1 VAAPGGGATRV
12 RFQAIIGWVALA
24 FLGCSAA
31 AAAPGGSP
39 VEPAADPGGGSA
51 APHVAPVF
59 PAESA
64 ALPAMPGSLR
74 ARLAGSPQRAAL
86 LAQAESALSQ
96 GAVEQ
101 ARDLFE
107 QAASMQHAADIEI
120 GILRTQM
127 QAGEYR
133 RALAFAAHTAVAHPE
148 VGAGAVLYAWLLHLG
163 GQDAF
168 ARRMLEQARARLPG
182 DADLQRATDR
192 LDADM
197 TGVTVA
203 VAADRP
209 AAPIDRL
216 APYAVGEAVP
226 PQARVV
232 GGAVLLADG
241 RRAIAPLAGLAAD
254 AAQAP
259 IWLRDGLGHTVRAEI
274 AASDPGNG
282 LALLRLATPLAE
294 PPEWA
299 LAPREAFPGSPGF
312 AIGFARDDSAD
323 PAWPRLDIGFI
334 GMPLPGS
341 EQRSLGIA
349 VQAGSSGAPVVDNAG
364 RLVGIALPAGAD
376 GRARLGGVGAIAA
389 LAGLP
394 LPPGPASL
402 GALPVDELYERGLRT
417 ALQLITAR

>member
-1 VAAPGGGATRV
+1 MRFRTVAFWFALAVLVSATAAEAPGAET
-12 RFQAIIGWVALA
+12 AA
-24 FLGCSAA
+24 SAA
-31 AAAPGGSP
+31 T
-39 VEPAADPGGGSA
+39 AADAS
-51 APHVAPVF
+51 
-59 PAESA
+59 

-74 ARLAGSPQRAAL
+74 ARLAASPQRAAL
-86 LAQAESALSQ
+86 LAQAESELAAGSI
-96 GAVEQ
+96 EQ

-107 QAASMQHAADIEI
+107 QAAAMQHAADIEI

-168 ARRMLEQARARLPG
+168 ARQTLERARTRLPG
-182 DADLQRATDR
+182 DAGLQRAADR
-192 LDADM
+192 IAAGM
-197 TGVTVA
+197 TGGG
-203 VAADRP
+203 DSQ

-216 APYAVGEAVP
+216 APYAVGAVLP

-232 GGAVLLADG
+232 GGALLLGDG
-241 RRAIAPLAGLAAD
+241 RRAIAPLASLAAD

-294 PPEWA
+294 PPGWA

-312 AIGFARDDSAD
+312 AIGFARGDSAD

-349 VQAGSSGAPVVDNAG
+349 VPVGSSGAPVVDNAG
-364 RLVGIALPAGAD
+364 RLVGIALPPEAD
-376 GRARLGGVGAIAA
+376 GRARLGGVVAIAA
-389 LAGLP
+389 LAGLA
-394 LPPGPASL
+394 LPPGSAS
-402 GALPVDELYERGLRT
+402 ASPLPVDELYERGLRT